1 MTTPRIIF
9 CGDRHWSDAQ
19 FIYDVMDFI
28 KSTLGNFVVI
38 EGEAQGADSLARAC
52 AKELGLE
59 VLKFPADWKQY
70 GKAAGP
76 IRNTRMRIEGKANG
90 VVAFHHNIQESKGTR
105 NMVEQ
110 SIKAGLPV
118 WVSTSGFEALEEFVK
133 KLKGE

>member
-9 CGDRHWSDAQ
+9 CGDRNWSDTQ

-52 AKELGLE
+52 AK
-59 VLKFPADWKQY
+59 
-70 GKAAGP
+70 
-76 IRNTRMRIEGKANG
+76 
-90 VVAFHHNIQESKGTR
+90 
-105 NMVEQ
+105 
-110 SIKAGLPV
+110 AGLPV
-118 WVSTSGFEALEEFVK
+118 WVSTSGFDELEEFVK